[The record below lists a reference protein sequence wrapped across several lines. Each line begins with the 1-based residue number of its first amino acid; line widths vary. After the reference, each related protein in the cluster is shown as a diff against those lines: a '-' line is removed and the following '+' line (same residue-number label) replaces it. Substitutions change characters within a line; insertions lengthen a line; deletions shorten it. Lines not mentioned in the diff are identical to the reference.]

1 MRTRF
6 IALLLSLCAS
16 SPGPRRT
23 RTAPARLSEQY
34 VRVVYDQALRV
45 PRCASPSPPPS
56 PSSLLDSPLQTA
68 HYVIFVLP
76 RLQACSTPLPTV
88 SHDLARPGL
97 RLALA
102 SRLASCHSRHPHF
115 VYFVL
120 LITPKPSL
128 VSLGFNLACVYGC
141 TEARPPTFYR
151 PKMSYIVAAPL
162 WSPPV
167 LSPHCWTSGMCSL

>member
-1 MRTRF
+1 MAEGCHRGDTDPASQRYLDYGRS
-6 IALLLSLCAS
+6 ASRSQGLALWMGLLLEFVTLALPLGRFLSCLVSFEPSLHALN
-16 SPGPRRT
+16 GT
-23 RTAPARLSEQY
+23 RGTEIR
-34 VRVVYDQALRV
+34 
-45 PRCASPSPPPS
+45 
-56 PSSLLDSPLQTA
+56 
-68 HYVIFVLP
+68 
-76 RLQACSTPLPTV
+76 PTV
-88 SHDLARPGL
+88 TEILP
-97 RLALA
+97 
-102 SRLASCHSRHPHF
+102 F
-115 VYFVL
+115 YFVL